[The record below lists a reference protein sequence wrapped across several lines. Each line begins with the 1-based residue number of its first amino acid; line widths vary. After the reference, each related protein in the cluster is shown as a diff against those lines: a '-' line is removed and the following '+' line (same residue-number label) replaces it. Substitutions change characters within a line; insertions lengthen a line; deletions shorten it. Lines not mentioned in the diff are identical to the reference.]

1 MVTIVPH
8 DKEGPLRHGDRPE
21 VIARSSTTWNNVRVY
36 VGAVGVHHGFVIKV
50 HLFVTNLHDVAR
62 YRDDPL
68 YEVLLGIFREF
79 KDHNI
84 PPLGVCDRNEGSADH
99 RELDPVY
106 EFVDEDMISHQE
118 GRLHGA
124 RRNLKGLHDKG
135 PNEKGQDNG
144 NQYRFGVFAK
154 DTLFWLNRPFRGW
167 GFIQSDGSPFLS
179 YTEGSNSCGSPRV
192 NFPFCIHFFKVSAI
206 SLARTT
212 LDRGTVGTSLP
223 LTRILPLLSSP

>member
-1 MVTIVPH
+1 M
-8 DKEGPLRHGDRPE
+8 R
-21 VIARSSTTWNNVRVY
+21 AVRI
-36 VGAVGVHHGFVIKV
+36 HHGFVIKV
-50 HLFVTNLHDVAR
+50 YLLVTNLHNVAG
-62 YRDDPL
+62 YPDDPL
-68 YEVLLGIFREF
+68 YKILLGIFREF
-79 KDHNI
+79 EDHHI
-84 PPLGVCDRNEGSADH
+84 PPLRFCHRDEGGVDNGEI
-99 RELDPVY
+99 DPIY

-124 RRNLKGLHDKG
+124 RRNLKGLHDKS

-167 GFIQSDGSPFLS
+167 VFIQSDGSPFLS
-179 YTEGSNSCGSPRV
+179 YTDDTDGSNCCGSPRV
-192 NFPFCIHFFKVSAI
+192 NFPCSIHFFKVSAI

-223 LTRILPLLSSP
+223 FTRMVPLLSSL